1 MKFKIDKVFK
11 EELKDLFMLV
21 IITIPAWNEEQI
33 LGAVISEIKVI
44 MDQTKYKYKIHVQD
58 DGSTD
63 NTVRIAKKYGA
74 LIHLNE
80 RHKGLADTFQAEIKY
95 CLELNADII
104 VHTDADGQYPAE
116 FIPKLLEEIEKG
128 NDLVIGSRFT
138 GKIENMPLI
147 KRFGNMAFAYVFT
160 QLCQTKI
167 TDSTTGFRAFTKNVA
182 KDIYFSTNFTY
193 THEQLIR
200 AARLKFRIKEIPI
213 YARKTRESH
222 LMKGPFDYA
231 IRAWINIFRIYR
243 DYNPLAFFGKIGV
256 ALFTLG
262 VLSSLWILY
271 NYLDTGMVGGIPR
284 VILAAMLILAGI
296 QIMLF
301 GLLADMKK

>member
-1 MKFKIDKVFK
+1 MFI
-11 EELKDLFMLV
+11 
-21 IITIPAWNEEQI
+21 IITIPAWNEEQT

-63 NTVRIAKKYGA
+63 NTTKIAKSFGA
-74 LIHLNE
+74 TVHSNE
-80 RHKGLADTFQAEIKY
+80 RNKGLAETFKAEIKH
-95 CLELNADII
+95 CLEMNADII

-116 FIPKLLEEIEKG
+116 FIPKLIEEIEKG
-128 NDLVIGSRFT
+128 NDLVIGSRFA
-138 GKIENMPLI
+138 GEIEDMPII
-147 KRFGNMAFAYVFT
+147 KRIGNQAFAHVFT
-160 QLCQTKI
+160 QLCKTKI
-167 TDSTTGFRAFTKNVA
+167 TDSTTGFRAFTRTVA
-182 KDIYFSTNFTY
+182 RDIQFSTDFTY

-200 AARLKFRIKEIPI
+200 AAKLKFRIKEIPI

-231 IRAWINIFRIYR
+231 IKAWLNIFRIYR
-243 DYNPLAFFGKIGV
+243 DYNPLAFFGKIGLT
-256 ALFTLG
+256 LFTLG
-262 VLSSLWILY
+262 ILFSLWILY
-271 NYLDTGMVGGIPR
+271 TYLATGLVGGIPR

>member
-1 MKFKIDKVFK
+1 
-11 EELKDLFMLV
+11 MLV
-21 IITIPAWNEEQI
+21 IITIPAWNEEQT

-44 MDQTKYKYKIHVQD
+44 MDKTPYKYKIHVQD

-63 NTVRIAKKYGA
+63 NTMKVARKFGA
-74 LIHLNE
+74 IVHSNE
-80 RHKGLADTFQAEIKY
+80 RNKGLAETFKAEIKH

-116 FIPKLLEEIEKG
+116 FIPKLIEEIEKG
-128 NDLVIGSRFT
+128 NDLVIGSRFA
-138 GKIENMPLI
+138 GKIEDMPI
-147 KRFGNMAFAYVFT
+147 VKRFGNMAFAYVFT
-160 QLCQTKI
+160 QLCKTKI
-167 TDSTTGFRAFTKNVA
+167 TDSTTGFRAFTRNVA
-182 KDIYFSTNFTY
+182 KDINFSTDFTY

-200 AARLKFRIKEIPI
+200 AARLKYRITEIPI

-231 IRAWINIFRIYR
+231 IKAWINIFRIYR
-243 DYNPLAFFGKIGV
+243 DYNPLAFFGKIGLT
-256 ALFTLG
+256 LFTLG
-262 VLSSLWILY
+262 LLSSLWVLY
-271 NYLDTGMVGGIPR
+271 NYLSIGMVGGIPR